1 MFIIFVVPAFTLLFS
16 LASSQTLISPTLP
29 ACAQQCATLL
39 QAQAGC
45 VPPAALVS
53 DQSTYQSCF
62 CQSAFLT
69 PLAANPSTICPA
81 CSPVDLTTL
90 QTWFTG
96 FCTTGAQL
104 PTSTTS
110 STSSSPTTT
119 VPTAAPPG
127 PTAQNTAGESTISD
141 TTPPDN
147 RGW

>member
-1 MFIIFVVPAFTLLFS
+1 MGIIFAVPAFIFLFS
-16 LASSQTLISPTLP
+16 LASSQTLISSTLP
-29 ACAQQCATLL
+29 ACVQQCPIL
-39 QAQAGC
+39 QEAQAGC
-45 VPPAALVS
+45 IPPAALVT

-69 PLAANPSTICPA
+69 SLAANPSSICPT
-81 CSPVDLTTL
+81 CPPVDLTTL

-96 FCTTGAQL
+96 FCTAGAPL

-119 VPTAAPPG
+119 VPTAASPG
-127 PTAQNTAGESTISD
+127 PTTQNTAGESTISD
-141 TTPPDN
+141 ETPPDN